1 MEQYGPGAA
10 WRTADRPVKTAYMNN
25 TADGI
30 LSCTLYLTSFSSTL
44 VGLGNYPAGRLLV
57 TQTTDE
63 EGHITYTFT
72 DNQGQTVLIRE
83 MNGSVTNDTYYV
95 YDDLGQL
102 RYVLPPMCDNINEAT
117 LDNYAYKYQYDER
130 GNCILIK
137 LPGCDPVTM
146 KYDKAD
152 RLIFCQDGN
161 QAGSKW
167 TFFFYD
173 AFGRQTVTGIWNSNS
188 IPALDNLVVK
198 TDYTGTGT
206 LTGYTVNLTLPAVVL
221 MTVNYYDD
229 YSFVNTLTASENAKM
244 PYVSVSGYDAQY
256 TGGAK
261 GLLTGNRT
269 YQVGDTTKYVVSA
282 LYYDHHGRV
291 VQSHASNHLGGFE
304 DEYFAYTFTGKVK
317 TRQHVHSIPGNTGTE
332 IYNYTYDHA
341 ERLLAVTHQIN
352 SSPAVT
358 LATNT
363 YDEVGRLLTKT
374 RAGEQSTYLY
384 NVRSWLTQITGTKF
398 NQTLTYNTAVNNV
411 SPPYSAYN
419 GNISAMKWK
428 AGTETVERGY
438 KFEYDALNRL
448 TAATYGEGTSLTTN
462 SNRYDEKV
470 TLYDKMGNIKNL
482 ERRGKADNDVF
493 GVIDNLTYAYA
504 GNKLTKVTDSAT
516 LAGTYYG
523 AFQFTDGANTDTEY
537 TYDAN
542 GNLKKDY
549 NKRIVDIQ
557 YNSLNLPNG
566 LQFTNGNTTNY
577 VYDASGQKLSVT
589 HLTAV
594 AGVVIPM
601 TNVMTPLAP
610 AQISSTFK
618 TDYCGNVI
626 YENGAV
632 SKILTDEGYITFTGA
647 TPVYHY
653 YLKDHQGNNRVV
665 INQAGTVEQVTHYY
679 PFGGLMGEST
689 SGGVQPYKYNGKEL
703 DRVHGLDLFD
713 YGKRH
718 YDAVLGRWHSVD
730 PLANKH
736 PQLTPYAYCANNP
749 LKYIDPDGRDVK
761 PAGTAELVMIQNT
774 LPKDARNYVRLDKN
788 GLIDRKLLN
797 SYDGKSLNF
806 NNLKTMVNS
815 DRMVEVVLD
824 DKFTFMGQDGKLG
837 TATMSHNEFDPK
849 YDSESDKDL
858 TGETMGGLSTGESG
872 FMGKTLF
879 PDKDGI
885 QNSPNNNIIVV
896 VNKNLSPAG
905 AAETYSHE
913 ANGHALLYIKNGG
926 NHKGASHQP
935 VNGRWVEGNNTLMEM
950 IINSKKETIKNMQ
963 KR

>member
-44 VGLGNYPAGRLLV
+44 VGLGNYPAGRLFV

-282 LYYDHHGRV
+282 LYYDHRGRV

-493 GVIDNLTYAYA
+493 GVIDNLTYAYT

-516 LAGTYYG
+516 LAATYYG

-713 YGKRH
+713 YGARH

-730 PLANKH
+730 PMASEREWLS
-736 PQLTPYAYCANNP
+736 PYNFCSLNP
-749 LKYIDPDGRDVK
+749 ISRIDPTGALDDWYETPEGEKKYDENIHSAKDMKEKRIEGKYLGKTYKEGDNYYSLFGQVK
-761 PAGTAELVMIQNT
+761 
-774 LPKDARNYVRLDKN
+774 D
-788 GLIDRKLLN
+788 
-797 SYDGKSLNF
+797 
-806 NNLKTMVNS
+806 LKTM
-815 DRMVEVVLD
+815 E
-824 DKFTFMGQDGKLG
+824 GKLYEKIDQTLTNYANYVKEYDQSAWEEPIERSADFNIG
-837 TATMSHNEFDPK
+837 VPLKKNAFGFSDYNNYTFSYEGATGYYFVYGDPSAMK
-849 YDSESDKDL
+849 
-858 TGETMGGLSTGESG
+858 
-872 FMGKTLF
+872 GKLEWGRDTY
-879 PDKDGI
+879 
-885 QNSPNNNIIVV
+885 SA
-896 VNKNLSPAG
+896 NKNYGFGNMKSGYNTHIYVSKSPR
-905 AAETYSHE
+905 
-913 ANGHALLYIKNGG
+913 LDI
-926 NHKGASHQP
+926 
-935 VNGRWVEGNNTLMEM
+935 VTLVFPTL
-950 IINSKKETIKNMQ
+950 NSKKTLYNKWKNEFSPD
-963 KR
+963 KK